1 MGECQAEKK
10 KIYIYI
16 YIYISNYVLKRGLR
30 NKHKFDLFAK
40 ILVMAPF
47 VRIAVVFFPSIIT
60 RDWLSVLKSRNIYE
74 IMGSKFIKVRIVL
87 KNNKHRQ

>member
-10 KIYIYI
+10 IYI

-74 IMGSKFIKVRIVL
+74 ILGSKFIKVRIVL